1 MQTLES
7 VKDAAVRRVGEGA
20 QALLLRFSWCK
31 RILRAEVGFALPGRF
46 GVFHFDI
53 EAARPSVPESLWVV
67 FGDLA
72 PAYFSGP
79 TLLDWRAVLAVYVER
94 MQRWATDILQGGD
107 GEDIIPI
114 LPSRSDAA
122 TAMAL
127 LNRLG
132 VLRDILA
139 DTSLV
144 MPEV

>member
-53 EAARPSVPESLWVV
+53 EAARPSVPECLWVV

-72 PAYFSGP
+72 PAYFSGQG
-79 TLLDWRAVLAVYVER
+79 LLDWRSVLALYVER
-94 MQRWATDILQGGD
+94 AERWAKDILSGGD
-107 GEDIIPI
+107 GEDILPI
-114 LPSRSDAA
+114 QPPSDAA

-127 LNRLG
+127 LKRLG

>member
-7 VKDAAVRRVGEGA
+7 VKDAAVLRVAEGA

-31 RILRAEVGFALPGRF
+31 RIVRAEVGFALGGRF

-53 EAARPSVPESLWVV
+53 EAARPSTPESLWVV
-67 FGDLA
+67 YGDLA
-72 PAYFSGP
+72 PAYFAGP
-79 TLLDWRAVLAVYVER
+79 LLLDWRAVLALYVER
-94 MQRWATDILQGGD
+94 AERWAKDVLSGGD
-107 GEDIIPI
+107 GEDILPI
-114 LPSRSDAA
+114 QPPSDAA

-127 LNRLG
+127 LKRLG

-144 MPEV
+144 MPDV